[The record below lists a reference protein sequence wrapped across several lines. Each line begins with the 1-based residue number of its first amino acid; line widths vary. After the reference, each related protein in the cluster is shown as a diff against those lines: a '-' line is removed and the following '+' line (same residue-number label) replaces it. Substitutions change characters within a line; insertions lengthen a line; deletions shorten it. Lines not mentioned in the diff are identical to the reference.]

1 MKKRSL
7 IIALS
12 LVLVAVISVG
22 ATLAYFTAQTDTV
35 TNMFTLGNISAT
47 ISEPKWDATASHLLM
62 PGDSYLKDP
71 TITIGAT
78 SQPAWV
84 FMKVTVTD
92 AAALQAAVTAVSPDT
107 DLLGGI
113 AANLM
118 PASWTSMATPSVFGD
133 VKTYIYGY
141 TTTLSASQST
151 SPIFTEIT
159 LPTSV
164 DGSSTYTDLLTGFTI
179 TAQGFAVQAANV
191 DTLAEAFTLAQA
203 QFTEI

>member
-7 IIALS
+7 IIAISVL
-12 LVLVAVISVG
+12 LVAVLSVG
-22 ATLAYFTAQTDTV
+22 ATLAYFTAQTETV
-35 TNMFTLGNISAT
+35 TNMFTMGNISAT
-47 ISEPKWDATASHLLM
+47 ISEPSWDPTASHLLM
-62 PGDSYLKDP
+62 PADSYDKDP
-71 TITIGAT
+71 KITIGAT

-92 AAALQAAVTAVSPDT
+92 AAALQAAVNAVAVDT

-113 AANLM
+113 ATALM
-118 PASWTSMATPSVFGD
+118 PSPWTSMAVPSVSGD

-164 DGSSTYTDLLTGFTI
+164 DGSSTYASLTDGFTI

-191 DTLAEAFTLAQA
+191 DTLAEAYALAQA